1 MTSKEMVT
9 IAYNAI
15 DDKKG
20 MDISIIDISE
30 ISVLADYFI
39 IAGGSNINQI
49 KAITDNV
56 VEQLGKEDVHPK
68 SIEGYNNANW
78 ILMDYKDIIIHLFS
92 KEDRLF
98 YDLERIWQDGKI
110 IAPEDL

>member
-1 MTSKEMVT
+1 MTSKEMVK

-49 KAITDNV
+49 KAITD
-56 VEQLGKEDVHPK
+56 QCC
-68 SIEGYNNANW
+68 
-78 ILMDYKDIIIHLFS
+78 
-92 KEDRLF
+92 
-98 YDLERIWQDGKI
+98 
-110 IAPEDL
+110 

>member
-1 MTSKEMVT
+1 MTSKEMVK

-49 KAITDNV
+49 KAIADNV
-56 VEQLGKEDVHPK
+56 VERWG
-68 SIEGYNNANW
+68 S
-78 ILMDYKDIIIHLFS
+78 
-92 KEDRLF
+92 
-98 YDLERIWQDGKI
+98 
-110 IAPEDL
+110 

>member
-1 MTSKEMVT
+1 MTSKEMVK

-56 VEQLGKEDVHPK
+56 VEQLGKKDVHPK

-78 ILMDYKDIIIHLFS
+78 ILMDYKDIVVHVFNQD
-92 KEDRLF
+92 DRLF
-98 YDLERIWQDGKI
+98 YDLERIWRDGKTVNI
-110 IAPEDL
+110 NEL